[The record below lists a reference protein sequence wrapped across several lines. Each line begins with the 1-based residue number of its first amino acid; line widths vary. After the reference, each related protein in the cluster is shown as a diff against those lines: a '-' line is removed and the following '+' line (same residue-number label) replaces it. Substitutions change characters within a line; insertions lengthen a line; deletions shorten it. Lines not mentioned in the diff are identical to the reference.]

1 MVLFNQK
8 PLQSSI
14 SSLRN
19 LFHKVCF
26 PENVII
32 QSCPVYQNNTILSYF
47 YFSELME
54 KLRIFFHFSRIF
66 APVQTDMNLS
76 GMTIKS
82 IQKNIDSKKETDK

>member
-47 YFSELME
+47 YSNIENLALWARSQFSG
-54 KLRIFFHFSRIF
+54 F
-66 APVQTDMNLS
+66 
-76 GMTIKS
+76 TI
-82 IQKNIDSKKETDK
+82 